1 MRTIHYCKTKDCN
14 NAIDYRTYKY
24 GKGYCH
30 RCFLKGIGHK
40 DNCQCCICKTK
51 RNEYLGKNNPNYKAG
66 DTLRKYYCI
75 DCNNKISMQTFL
87 YRGKKCVSCSKL
99 GNQRAKGHKHTQEV
113 IEIIRQHSTGSNNPN
128 WKGGISENE
137 YPKEFN
143 NELKDKIRK
152 RDDYT
157 CQNCSMTEEEQLIV
171 LGYILS
177 IHHIDYNKENCDE
190 KNLITLCLWCN
201 IRANYNR
208 KMWEEHF
215 KSIIK
220 V

>member
-1 MRTIHYCKTKDCN
+1 MKTIHYCKTKNCDN
-14 NAIDYRTYKY
+14 IIDYRTYKY

-51 RNEYLGKNNPNYKAG
+51 RKEYLRENNPNYRHGK
-66 DTLRKYYCI
+66 TYNHHCI
-75 DCNNKISMQTFL
+75 DCSKKIS
-87 YRGKKCVSCSKL
+87 RIDAERCNSCSKI
-99 GNQRAKGHKHTQEV
+99 GNQYAKGYNHTE
-113 IEIIRQHSTGSNNPN
+113 EIKEILRQQFIGSNNPN
-128 WKGGISENE
+128 WQGGISENE

-143 NELKDKIRK
+143 NELKEKIRK

-177 IHHIDYNKENCDE
+177 IHHIDYDKENCEDT
-190 KNLITLCLWCN
+190 NLITLCLWCN